1 MDPLGGSGGRGSE
14 TAKKFNVALTR
25 GKALNVVVG
34 NPLIL
39 EQDRHWRR
47 LIEFTAER
55 RSYRG
60 CRCAASRGTDL
71 CDEVRQPPP
80 CLSPEPRPLHN
91 SLGSTAHPPAA
102 WSQGDEN
109 EDDDEA
115 LISRVSKVGLG
126 SAYIG
131 QGDQDPEQLDS
142 YFRDEV
148 AWRVAL

>member
-80 CLSPEPRPLHN
+80 CPSPEPAPQFSRPN
-91 SLGSTAHPPAA
+91 RPPARCCVVT
-102 WSQGDEN
+102 G
-109 EDDDEA
+109 
-115 LISRVSKVGLG
+115 R
-126 SAYIG
+126 
-131 QGDQDPEQLDS
+131 
-142 YFRDEV
+142 
-148 AWRVAL
+148 

>member
-80 CLSPEPRPLHN
+80 CRRSRARPTTISAHPLTRPLRGHREMRTRTTTR
-91 SLGSTAHPPAA
+91 L
-102 WSQGDEN
+102 
-109 EDDDEA
+109 
-115 LISRVSKVGLG
+115 
-126 SAYIG
+126 
-131 QGDQDPEQLDS
+131 
-142 YFRDEV
+142 
-148 AWRVAL
+148 

>member
-80 CLSPEPRPLHN
+80 CRRSRARSTIISAHPLTRPLRGHREMRTRTTTR
-91 SLGSTAHPPAA
+91 L
-102 WSQGDEN
+102 
-109 EDDDEA
+109 
-115 LISRVSKVGLG
+115 
-126 SAYIG
+126 
-131 QGDQDPEQLDS
+131 
-142 YFRDEV
+142 
-148 AWRVAL
+148 

>member
-60 CRCAASRGTDL
+60 CRCAWRGAVSEMIDDLGAGAASSACTRVGVSVAR
-71 CDEVRQPPP
+71 ERS
-80 CLSPEPRPLHN
+80 CL
-91 SLGSTAHPPAA
+91 
-102 WSQGDEN
+102 
-109 EDDDEA
+109 
-115 LISRVSKVGLG
+115 
-126 SAYIG
+126 
-131 QGDQDPEQLDS
+131 
-142 YFRDEV
+142 
-148 AWRVAL
+148 